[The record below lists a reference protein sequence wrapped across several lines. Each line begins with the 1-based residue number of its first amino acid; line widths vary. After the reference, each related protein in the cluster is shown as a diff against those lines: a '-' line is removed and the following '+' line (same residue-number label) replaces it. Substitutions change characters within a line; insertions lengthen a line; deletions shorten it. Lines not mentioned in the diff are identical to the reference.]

1 MARENNVVLVGKV
14 SAPRIRP
21 KEVEGAELFKVSFTL
36 TTLRANGRAD
46 TPRINVYDLTAEK
59 ADKLYSQLVHSPFA
73 MVRGMI
79 TTRKKPKEMIC
90 PICGEKTTVNVL
102 VTEIAAFDVPAIL
115 KDEKDALK
123 FKQISNSVQVMGEV
137 CSGVSKLNDNCTG
150 YQICLERRY
159 VIKEQNGIKKDY
171 PWVKSFDENAVRDF
185 EHLHPHSLVFINGSF
200 QTKETLNIIKC
211 RTPGCAGEAKYPNSA
226 GEIVTR
232 NVEYLHNCFSE
243 PKSLHRQKLGLTL
256 GA

>member
-14 SAPRIRP
+14 KAPRIRP
-21 KEVEGAELFKVSFTL
+21 KEVEGVELFKVSFTL
-36 TTLRANGRAD
+36 KTLRANGRAD

-59 ADKLYSQLVHSPFA
+59 ADKLYSKLVHSPFA

-137 CSGVSKLNDNCTG
+137 CSDHIKNKKDCTG
-150 YQICLERRY
+150 YQICLERRFI
-159 VIKEQNGIKKDY
+159 IKEHNGDTKDF
-171 PWVKSFDENAVRDF
+171 PWVKSFGENAVRDF
-185 EHLHPHSLVFINGSF
+185 EHLTPHSLVYISGSF
-200 QTKETLNIIKC
+200 QTRNTPLIIKC
-211 RTPGCAGEAKYPNSA
+211 HTPGCVGEVRYPNSV

-232 NVEYLHNCFSE
+232 DVEYLHNCFSE
-243 PKSLHRQKLGLTL
+243 PRSMHSHRLELAL